1 MVCKKLVLAF
11 PVSLLR
17 WRRERWLLTRFFKGL
32 INVAILGLAGYA
44 VAAPAACRPN
54 VLFIAIDDLN
64 DWVGC
69 LGGHPQ
75 AQTPNMDRLAAQ
87 GTLFRNAHCQS
98 PLCNPSRSS
107 LLTGLR
113 PTTTGIYGLAPGIRD
128 LERTHKCVTLPQ
140 YFARHGYFTASFGK
154 VFHDGS
160 IPEELHTNEFNVW
173 GPAPGMPLPPVKL
186 VNTPATMRAMDWGVY
201 PADDRD
207 QADWKIAD
215 AAITQTKSLPPNK
228 PFFLAV
234 GFRLPHVPCFASQ
247 KWFDQYPPE
256 EQIVLPPVKEHD
268 RDDVPEFAW
277 YLHWKVPEPRLSWL
291 KKAQQ
296 WRSLVRAYLASTTF
310 MDSQIGRVLDA
321 LDATGRRDNT
331 IIVLW
336 SDNAWHLGEKDI
348 TGKNSLWERSTRV
361 PLIFAGPGAGQ
372 GTQCSQPA
380 ELLDIYPTL
389 VELCGLPKK
398 KGLEGHSL
406 FPQLKDPNALR
417 PWPAITSH
425 NQGNDAVRTEQW
437 RLIRYAD
444 GSKELYDLH
453 SDPHEWTN
461 LIADAKYLA
470 TARELT
476 RWLPKSPTPP
486 ALGST
491 HRVLVKYEGQWLWE
505 GRPIN
510 PSEKED

>member
-1 MVCKKLVLAF
+1 MTKPFARVVIFAVLALVLAGNVSGAP
-11 PVSLLR
+11 PVK
-17 WRRERWLLTRFFKGL
+17 T
-32 INVAILGLAGYA
+32 
-44 VAAPAACRPN
+44 PN

-75 AQTPNMDRLAAQ
+75 AKTPNMDRLAAR
-87 GTLFRNAHCQS
+87 GTLFSNAHCQS
-98 PLCNPSRSS
+98 PLCNPSRAS

-128 LERTHKCVTLPQ
+128 VDPTRNCVTLPQ

-160 IPEELHTNEFNVW
+160 IPARLQKNEFNVW
-173 GPAPGMPLPPVKL
+173 GPAPGMPHPLFKL
-186 VNTPATMRAMDWGVY
+186 VHTPSDIWAMDWGVY
-201 PADDRD
+201 PKDDRA

-215 AAITQTKSLPPNK
+215 AAVAQMKSLPASK

-247 KWFDQYPPE
+247 KWFDLLPPE
-256 EQIVLPPVKEHD
+256 DQIILPPVKAHD

-291 KKAQQ
+291 KQAGQ
-296 WRSLVRAYLASTTF
+296 WRPLVRAYLASTTF

-321 LDATGRRDNT
+321 LDSIGQRDNT

-361 PLIFAGPGAGQ
+361 PLIFAGPGT
-372 GTQCSQPA
+372 GTGARCSQPA

-389 VELCGLPKK
+389 VELCGLPAR

-406 FPQLKDPNALR
+406 TPQLKDPQTLR

-425 NQGNDAVRTEQW
+425 NQGNDTVRTEQW
-437 RLIRYAD
+437 RYIHYAD
-444 GSKELYDLH
+444 GSDELYDH
-453 SDPHEWTN
+453 RTDPNEWTN
-461 LIADAKYLA
+461 LVADAQFAATKADLA
-470 TARELT
+470 
-476 RWLPKSPTPP
+476 RWLPKSPAVP
-486 ALGST
+486 APGST
-491 HRVLVKYEGQWLWE
+491 HRVLVKDNGVWLWE
-505 GRPIN
+505 GRPIKA
-510 PSEKED
+510 EDKED